1 MAIASPTK
9 LLAGDLASS
18 FSFSRS
24 SANPKL
30 LSSSSPSRVYFAA
43 PKTLRF
49 QVFAFAV
56 KRSPKHLKYSGPRFT
71 KEDELLYVEVDPSG
85 DDSWKLEPVLDLLK
99 QGAVGVV
106 PTDTMYAIVCDPRN
120 HSAVDCLCRIKKI
133 ESTKPLTI
141 LCHSFHDIDRFTTGS
156 PRGDSKGHANIFRAV
171 KQCLPGPYTFIL
183 TATKELPKQCIRF
196 GTTTAKY
203 KSRKNVGVRM
213 PDDAI
218 CQAILEKMDSPLIST
233 SCKCPKEN
241 EWILDPVVIAD
252 TYGPE
257 GLDFVIDGG
266 LRVADPST
274 VVDMTVFPPKIMRQ
288 GKGPQL
294 HWMVAEDDNEPA
306 EGVLIKSLQLCLFA
320 FIIGYIQ
327 ILAESTVL
335 ILFDRAP
342 PARSRYSY
350 AVFRYSV
357 VTLDGSDAC
366 KDRMCFVHCQL
377 DGQTLSPCPAKVVV
391 FRNLTVNRDHEFL
404 VNVTTP
410 GGQRNSSAHSWFID
424 TIPPAATIFSEK
436 DHTSAERIS
445 IDITFSEACAGKGG
459 FRCVNSS
466 SCDVIVQGP
475 AYVHASSLRMIKPSI
490 EYNLDVILS
499 FTSMNGRVV
508 IRMADKFC
516 TDQAGNSF
524 TRTNGSTIIIHFD
537 RRPVLADL
545 WTSVPAYEL
554 VMNGVPRTVLATNKM
569 EDVQIFLGFSMPIV
583 NTTEQVLNAM
593 IVNSGKLIPILRR
606 NQGSRQFNFQV
617 GGNLQ
622 LWNISRT
629 EIIVIK
635 LQAGLLVGR
644 TGTPVSPVPSIT
656 FLYDSMETGVALSTS
671 SPNVTK
677 DHSINVVVEF
687 TKPVFGFEVS
697 MINVDG
703 GKVYDIS
710 GNLNMASNQLAV
722 KHYSTPAISMALQ
735 SFVSAGILATSLAAA
750 ILSISSAHL
759 GAVGIAC
766 ERINV
771 VASDSLM
778 NLHGLVGHL
787 QVFVLSDWLSVNQPI
802 EYFET
807 TKENLQRKSI
817 ALSARGSSHKGAIYE
832 SYPVNSSYM
841 CNGVPVPIEMG
852 PKSGWLLGQHNMH
865 MTPYGLPLHS
875 DEYFLYFLRGEP
887 LSASNVIKAMENYLG
902 WEDLLMNLFWLG
914 IGGGSLVVIHLL
926 ILLFLRWRTGT
937 PSHGLLSVPRF
948 ELFLLILMLPC
959 ISQSSTFVI
968 KGGTT
973 EGIITGALLLAI
985 PAAALI
991 ISVCLFQLIAIFSG
1005 SYVQYKEIK
1014 HVASKELW
1022 STRLWYSFTGR
1033 PSAGKWFYKEGIPSS
1048 FLPRFGIL
1056 FESLKGPPLFF
1067 FVDQNEPNSISKW
1080 NGSGYSGVGRMQ
1092 QVSLD
1097 GSMEEI
1103 KIPISKRVL
1112 GCARSSYII
1121 IDLSRRV
1128 CLGIICG
1135 AYSSRK
1141 SNQSIFALTI
1151 TLVQYIYLFTVKPYI
1166 SRGVHVVESISLL
1179 CEVGVFALY
1188 ISINGSNPMK
1198 TRNEGVLLLSLLFL
1212 TFVAQIINVWYA
1224 LMKFILRFSQ
1234 PQKNS
1239 FKLGLKFA
1247 AKGLILP
1254 FLPKKQ
1260 WPRVI
1265 PASSHPKTG
1274 LPPGPDTKSGRRDMR
1289 APGSIT
1295 VSAMTATVVPV
1306 LSPGS
1311 PGPNVRQMTAGSST
1325 PETTLD
1331 TRRAVEAKQLKG
1343 QKLRALA
1350 SFSGDTNF
1358 EEASTSYV
1366 PKP

>member
-1 MAIASPTK
+1 MAV
-9 LLAGDLASS
+9 LA
-18 FSFSRS
+18 R
-24 SANPKL
+24 
-30 LSSSSPSRVYFAA
+30 
-43 PKTLRF
+43 
-49 QVFAFAV
+49 
-56 KRSPKHLKYSGPRFT
+56 
-71 KEDELLYVEVDPSG
+71 
-85 DDSWKLEPVLDLLK
+85 
-99 QGAVGVV
+99 
-106 PTDTMYAIVCDPRN
+106 
-120 HSAVDCLCRIKKI
+120 
-133 ESTKPLTI
+133 
-141 LCHSFHDIDRFTTGS
+141 
-156 PRGDSKGHANIFRAV
+156 
-171 KQCLPGPYTFIL
+171 
-183 TATKELPKQCIRF
+183 
-196 GTTTAKY
+196 
-203 KSRKNVGVRM
+203 
-213 PDDAI
+213 
-218 CQAILEKMDSPLIST
+218 
-233 SCKCPKEN
+233 
-241 EWILDPVVIAD
+241 
-252 TYGPE
+252 
-257 GLDFVIDGG
+257 
-266 LRVADPST
+266 
-274 VVDMTVFPPKIMRQ
+274 
-288 GKGPQL
+288 
-294 HWMVAEDDNEPA
+294 
-306 EGVLIKSLQLCLFA
+306 GVLIKSLQLCMFA

-327 ILAESTVL
+327 ILVESTVL
-335 ILFDRAP
+335 IRFDRAP

-350 AVFRYSV
+350 AIFRYSV

-377 DGQTLSPCPAKVVV
+377 DDQTLSPCPAKVVI
-391 FRNLTVNRDHEFL
+391 FRNLTVNSDHEFL

-410 GGQRNSSAHSWFID
+410 DGQRNSSAHSWFID
-424 TIPPAATIFSEK
+424 TIPPTATIFSEK
-436 DHTSAERIS
+436 DYTSAERIS
-445 IDITFSEACAGKGG
+445 IDITFSEACTGKGG

-490 EYNLDVILS
+490 EYSLDVILS

-524 TRTNGSTIIIHFD
+524 TRTNGSTKIIHLD

-569 EDVQIFLGFSMPIV
+569 EDVQIFLGFSIPIV

-593 IVNSGKLIPILRR
+593 IVNSGKLIPIHRR
-606 NQGSRQFNFQV
+606 NQGSRQFDFQIR
-617 GGNLQ
+617 
-622 LWNISRT
+622 NISRT
-629 EIIVIK
+629 EIIVIE

-644 TGTPVSPVPSIT
+644 TGTPVSPFPSIT
-656 FLYDSMETGVALSTS
+656 FLYDAMETGVALSTS

-677 DHSINVVVEF
+677 DRSINVVVEF

-703 GKVYDIS
+703 GRITRFRELSRALYSLNVLAITEHMVSINVSAGKVYDIS
-710 GNLNMASNQLAV
+710 GNLNMASNQLEV

-759 GAVGIAC
+759 GAVGIAS

-787 QVFVLSDWLSVNQPI
+787 QVFVLSEWLSVNQPI

-807 TKENLQRKSI
+807 TKGLWWLIPRHKLPWKNDCGSVLHHHVYLAEENLQRKSI
-817 ALSARGSSHKGAIYE
+817 ALSAGGSSHKGAMYE

-841 CNGVPVPIEMG
+841 CNGVPVPIKMG

-875 DEYFLYFLRGEP
+875 NEYFMYFLRGEP
-887 LSASNVIKAMENYLG
+887 LSASNVMKGMENYLG

-914 IGGGSLVVIHLL
+914 IGGGSLVIIHLL

-948 ELFLLILMLPC
+948 ELFLLIVMLPC
-959 ISQSSTFVI
+959 VSQSSTFVI

-985 PAAALI
+985 PSALI

-1014 HVASKELW
+1014 HVARKELW

-1048 FLPRFGIL
+1048 FLPQFGIL

-1103 KIPISKRVL
+1103 KIPISKRIL

-1198 TRNEGVLLLSLLFL
+1198 ARNAGFLLLSLLFL
-1212 TFVAQIINVWYA
+1212 TFVAQIINEWYA

-1274 LPPGPDTKSGRRDMR
+1274 LPPGPDTKSGRSDMR
-1289 APGSIT
+1289 AAGGNTI
-1295 VSAMTATVVPV
+1295 SAMTATVVPV
-1306 LSPGS
+1306 LGPGS
-1311 PGPNVRQMTAGSST
+1311 PGPNVQQMTAGSST

-1343 QKLRALA
+1343 QKLEPKSDLKKLRALAKA

-1358 EEASTSYV
+1358 EEASTSYG